1 MVINIKLKDK
11 YSSINTA
18 RKESI
23 SCSSQAFLNC
33 VESPVSVHLL
43 LPFTSLL
50 YPDISQTGKIMVATH
65 FHKWSTAN
73 LDLRPYGLRI

>member
-1 MVINIKLKDK
+1 MVINIKLKEE

-18 RKESI
+18 WKESI
-23 SCSSQAFLNC
+23 SCSSEPFLSC
-33 VESPVSVHLL
+33 VGSPVSIHLL

-65 FHKWSTAN
+65 FNKWSI
-73 LDLRPYGLRI
+73 LDLWPYGLCI